1 MLKPQSRLLFGFLFP
16 AGLAVTLFYLIPAIL
31 TFLFSFTNMGSET
44 GILGKRYILSGET
57 LRRLEAADFNAEAVR
72 KLARTVFEFD
82 DRGLE
87 ALQASGLDPGT
98 LREIRR
104 KFSGKTYRS
113 ERRLLSDLK
122 RLENRPRS
130 HMERKKISKAVART
144 IKNTAFS
151 SADELRAALLGLGIE
166 LSGKDFRTLLDLA
179 NTSWKWT
186 LGNYKELFASQ
197 FSARILMNTL
207 FYVFSTLLLF
217 NTGLALLLALLTFYI
232 PPGQSKFF
240 RAIWLI
246 PRISPSVLYILVWKW
261 FTYDKGFISHF
272 LEPMGVGGANWLMEF
287 PWTFI
292 IFINGFVGASMGLII
307 FSSAM
312 QAIPRSILHAAEVDG
327 AYPLQQAFRIVL
339 PLMRWP
345 ILFITSY
352 QTLSLLT
359 SWEYIQLTTDG
370 GPGFFTTE
378 VWALHAYHTALSN
391 YFGSLRYGYGS
402 TLAVVLVLVGV
413 GLGLVYLRLFNF
425 KTLLSDPP
433 IEN

>member
-1 MLKPQSRLLFGFLFP
+1 MLKSRNRLLFWFLFP
-16 AGLAVTLFYLIPAIL
+16 AGLCVTLFYLIPAIL
-31 TFLFSFTNMGSET
+31 TFVFSFTTMGSET
-44 GILGKRYILSGET
+44 GILGNRYIVTQDTVRELKSI
-57 LRRLEAADFNAEAVR
+57 DFNAEVIR
-72 KLARTVFEFD
+72 KLERRVFVFD
-82 DRGLE
+82 GKGLA
-87 ALQASGLDPGT
+87 ALQAENLNPAA
-98 LREIRR
+98 LREIER
-104 KFSGKTYRS
+104 KFSGKTYLS

-122 RLENRPRS
+122 RLKNRLRS
-130 HMERKKISKAVART
+130 HKERKQVTKGVIRTVKDVAF
-144 IKNTAFS
+144 FS
-151 SADELRAALLGLGIE
+151 AGDFRSALSALGIE
-166 LSGKDFRTLLDLA
+166 LSEGEFRVLLDRA

-186 LGNYKELFASQ
+186 FSNYKELFASQ
-197 FSARILMNTL
+197 FSARIFMNTL
-207 FYVFSTLLLF
+207 FYVFTTLLLF
-217 NTGLALLLALLTFYI
+217 NSGLSLLLALMTFYI
-232 PPGQSKFF
+232 PEGQSKFF

-246 PRISPSVLYILVWKW
+246 PRISPSVIYILVWKW
-261 FTYDKGFISHF
+261 FTYDKGFLTYI
-272 LEPMGVGGANWLMEF
+272 LKPMGVSGANWLMEY

-292 IFINGFVGASMGLII
+292 ILVNGFVGASMGLII

-312 QAIPRSILHAAEVDG
+312 QAIPKSILHAAEVDG

-391 YFGSLRYGYGS
+391 YFGNLRYGYGS
-402 TLAVVLVLVGV
+402 TLAVVLVLLGI
-413 GLGLVYLRLFNF
+413 GLGLIYLRLFNF
-425 KTLLSDPP
+425 KTLLSEPP

>member
-16 AGLAVTLFYLIPAIL
+16 AGLAVTLFYLIPAVL

-44 GILGKRYILSGET
+44 GILGKRYVLSGET
-57 LRRLEAADFNAEAVR
+57 LRRLEATDFNAEAVC
-72 KLARTVFEFD
+72 KLGRTVFEFD

-87 ALQASGLDPGT
+87 ALQASGLDPAT

-104 KFSGKTYRS
+104 KFSGKTYLS
-113 ERRLLSDLK
+113 EKRLLSDLK

-130 HMERKKISKAVART
+130 HMERKKIAKAVART

-151 SADELRAALLGLGIE
+151 SADELRSALLSLGIE
-166 LSGKDFRTLLDLA
+166 LSVKDFRTLLDLA

-186 LGNYKELFASQ
+186 LGNYRELFASQ

-272 LEPMGVGGANWLMEF
+272 LEPMGIDSANWLMEF

-391 YFGSLRYGYGS
+391 YFGNLRYGYGS
-402 TLAVVLVLVGV
+402 TLAVVLVLVGI